1 MVAHLLRSSTYIFVL
16 EVSKY
21 DLKPEERKWNFI
33 YGNIN
38 EDSGAATVYP
48 IDNSKSDERQGNY

>member
-1 MVAHLLRSSTYIFVL
+1 MVAQLFRSSTDIFVL

-21 DLKPEERKWNFI
+21 NLKPEERKWHFI
-33 YGNIN
+33 YSNIN
-38 EDSGAATVYP
+38 EERGAATVYP